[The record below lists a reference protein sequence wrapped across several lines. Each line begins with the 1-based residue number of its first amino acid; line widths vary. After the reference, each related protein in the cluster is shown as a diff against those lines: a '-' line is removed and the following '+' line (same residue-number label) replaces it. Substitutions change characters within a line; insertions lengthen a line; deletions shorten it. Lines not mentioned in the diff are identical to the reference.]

1 MQSGGGWRAQKPAR
15 FSSSG
20 SRREESQRGEGIF
33 EGITEARFQYFA
45 LPDSMGN
52 EMRLL
57 MRRAGMGLLACAL
70 GGSAA
75 LAQGWQHVGNVQQ
88 VEKLKDGVELT
99 AGTAK
104 VRVTAFRSGI
114 FRVRLAPNGEF
125 AKDYSWAVIEAAD
138 PPSIKVEEDGKEVRI
153 ISGNFAASIHKS
165 PLLIN
170 FSDASGNI
178 LLADEPSLPMAK
190 DGKRVHIWKKMPAD
204 ENYYGLG
211 DKAGPM
217 NRRNRSFTNW
227 NTDEF
232 GWQESSDPLYK
243 TVPFF
248 MGLRKGVA
256 YGLFLDNTYRSVFDF
271 GKESRDY
278 FSFGAEGGELN
289 YYFIGG
295 PESKTILEEYTAMTG
310 RSPLP
315 PLWSLG
321 YQQCRYSY
329 YPESRA
335 REIVKTFREKKIP
348 ADVIYFDID
357 YQQGYAPFTINR
369 EYFKTFEK
377 MIADF
382 RAQGFHSILITDLH
396 IKKEPGHGYEP
407 YESGI
412 RNDVFVKNPDGSVY
426 VGAVWPGD
434 SVFPDFTLSRV
445 RDWWGGLYK
454 NFVAMGAAG
463 FWNDM
468 NEPSV
473 FLRADKTMPLD
484 TVHRLDD
491 GTTLDHRAVHNIF
504 GMENAR
510 ATYDGLRKLQ
520 GSERPFVLTRAAYAG
535 AQRYAATWTGDNSST
550 WNHVKMSTPMLMSMG
565 ISGMPLIGDDI
576 GGFAGSPPA
585 DLLTRWFEVGALNPI
600 YRDHTAKGTADQ
612 EPWVH
617 GPEHEAI
624 RRKYIELRYRLMP
637 YIYTGIEEASRTGLP
652 LMRPV
657 FLEYP
662 QATEFYDDN
671 RDFLFGRDLFAA
683 PVVTEMV
690 DAEDISLPP
699 GEWYDF
705 WTGSKHSSKEKIQL
719 HPRLDEM
726 PLYVRGGA
734 ILPMQ
739 SVVQNTGETP
749 EGPLQLRVYPGED
762 CQGSLYQDDG
772 HTFAYQKG
780 EILRVNYSCA
790 VTSGSLTITSTVE
803 KNVFQPWW
811 TNAALTV
818 YGTAAAPK
826 EIHIGDQIIHDWSFD
841 AQAHTV
847 TLTVPGAV
855 KNWSVRLSF

>member
-1 MQSGGGWRAQKPAR
+1 M
-15 FSSSG
+15 
-20 SRREESQRGEGIF
+20 
-33 EGITEARFQYFA
+33 
-45 LPDSMGN
+45 
-52 EMRLL
+52 
-57 MRRAGMGLLACAL
+57 GMGLLACAL
-70 GGSAA
+70 GTGAT
-75 LAQGWQHVGNVQQ
+75 LAQGWQHIGNVQS

-99 AGTAK
+99 AGKVK
-104 VRVTAFRSGI
+104 VRVTVFREGI
-114 FRVRLAPNGEF
+114 FRVRLAPDGIF
-125 AKDYSWAVIEAAD
+125 PKDFSWAVIETPE
-138 PPSIKVEEDGKEVRI
+138 PPAFKVEANPKEIRIVAGPVVASVRR
-153 ISGNFAASIHKS
+153 S
-165 PLLIN
+165 PLLIS
-170 FSDASGNI
+170 FIDAAGNVY
-178 LLADEPSLPMAK
+178 LADEPSLPMAWN
-190 DGKRVHIWKKMPAD
+190 GKQVHTWKKMPLD
-204 ENYYGLG
+204 EHYYGLG

-243 TVPFF
+243 TIPFF
-248 MGLRKGVA
+248 IGLRKDAA
-256 YGLFLDNTYRSVFDF
+256 YGIFFDNTYRSTFDF
-271 GKESRDY
+271 GKESPDY

-289 YYFIGG
+289 YYFIAG
-295 PESKTILEEYTAMTG
+295 PEPKKVVKEYTAMTG

-335 REIVKTFREKKIP
+335 REIVKTFRDKKIP

-357 YQQGYAPFTINR
+357 YQKGYAPFTINR
-369 EYFKTFEK
+369 EYFPTFEK

-382 RAQGFHSILITDLH
+382 RAQGFHAILITDLH
-396 IKKEPGHGYEP
+396 IKKDPGHGYVP
-407 YESGI
+407 YDSGTQ
-412 RNDVFVKNPDGSVY
+412 NDVFVKNPDGSVY

-434 SVFPDFTLSRV
+434 SVFPDFTLTRT

-454 NFVAMGAAG
+454 NFVSMGAAG

-468 NEPSV
+468 NEPAV

-491 GTTLDHRAVHNIF
+491 GTTLDHRSAHNIF
-504 GMENAR
+504 GMENVR
-510 ATYDGLRKLQ
+510 ATYEGLLKLQ
-520 GSERPFVLTRAAYAG
+520 AGERPFVLTRAAYSG

-550 WNHVKMSTPMLMSMG
+550 WNHLKMSTPMLMSMG
-565 ISGMPLIGDDI
+565 ISGFPLVGDDI
-576 GGFAGSPPA
+576 GGFAGSPTP

-600 YRDHTAKGTADQ
+600 DRDHTAKGTADQ

-637 YIYTGIEEASRTGLP
+637 YLYTGIEETARTGLP
-652 LMRPV
+652 LMRPL

-662 QATEFYDDN
+662 QAPELYDDN
-671 RDFLFGRDLFAA
+671 RDFLFGRDLFVA
-683 PVVTEMV
+683 PVTTEMV

-705 WTGSKHSSKEKIQL
+705 WTGAKHKYKEKIQL
-719 HPRLDEM
+719 RPRLDEM
-726 PLYVRGGA
+726 PLYVRAGA

-739 SVVQNTGETP
+739 TVVQHTGETP

-762 CQGSLYQDDG
+762 CSGSLYQDDG

-780 EILRVNYSCA
+780 EILRINYSCA
-790 VTSGSLTITSTVE
+790 VSSASVTVTSSVE
-803 KNVFQPWW
+803 KNAFKPWW
-811 TNAALTV
+811 SSAALTV
-818 YGTAAAPK
+818 YGAAAAPK
-826 EIHIGDQIIHDWSFD
+826 EIRIGDEVIRGWSFD
-841 AQAHTV
+841 RQAHSI
-847 TLTVPGAV
+847 TLTVPDAV
-855 KNWSVRLSF
+855 KNWSVCVTY